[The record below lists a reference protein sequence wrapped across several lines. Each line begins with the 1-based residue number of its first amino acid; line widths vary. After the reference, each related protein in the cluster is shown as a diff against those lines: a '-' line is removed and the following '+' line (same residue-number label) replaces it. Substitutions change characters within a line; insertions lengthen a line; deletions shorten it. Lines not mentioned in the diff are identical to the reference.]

1 MNHSSSDLYD
11 SVLLVTMCFPSLSL
25 SFTKLILAS
34 FQQAPSAKCCSQI
47 PVCENCTISNMI
59 VMSSSAVRSQAS
71 VLGWPKSS
79 SRPFLGLVRQTVFP
93 VTLNS
98 HLVCYF
104 SLASLSRA
112 EPLWLL
118 FIFHFTMCVYL
129 HCFQPNHY
137 AWQLYRSSPDHWFF
151 PITSTLWQYVN

>member
-1 MNHSSSDLYD
+1 MLP
-11 SVLLVTMCFPSLSL
+11 FSLSL

-34 FQQAPSAKCCSQI
+34 FQQVQNVAAKF

-71 VLGWPKSS
+71 VLGRPKSS
-79 SRPFLGLVRQTVFP
+79 SWPFLGLVRQTVFP

-98 HLVCYF
+98 HLVRYF

-137 AWQLYRSSPDHWFF
+137 AWQLYRSSPNHWFF
-151 PITSTLWQYVN
+151 PTTSTLWQYVISQTRLHAND